1 MAYGSIGVGSS
12 FLPWCLFCVLQ
23 LRAFQCVDRRWL
35 WDDIAPMP
43 ELRQPLKPGVTG
55 IRQGLRSCSC
65 CTAILPA
72 DEPCARAVVLKGT
85 FGVETAAVDTRAA
98 CNVHHAVSSG

>member
-1 MAYGSIGVGSS
+1 MAYGSIGVGNS
-12 FLPWCLFCVLQ
+12 FP
-23 LRAFQCVDRRWL
+23 
-35 WDDIAPMP
+35 
-43 ELRQPLKPGVTG
+43 PGVYFVSCNCAPFSALIVAVVGRYRPDASTAPAAKTWRQG

-72 DEPCARAVVLKGT
+72 DDPYARAVVLKGT
-85 FGVETAAVDTRAA
+85 FGVETACNDTRAA